1 MKDWFKELEQR
12 ERMMV
17 IAAAVFVALFLLYS
31 LFLSPMLSKYQS
43 LKENVVSQEE
53 NLQWMRTA
61 VAEVRTLRGATASGG
76 QGLGGRSLLSVVD
89 ESARSSG
96 LGQQIKRIEPDG
108 NKGVK
113 IWFEQA
119 DFDKMIVWLGNLTR
133 SYQIET
139 SNVSI
144 EPQAPG
150 SVNARIILLDAEE

>member
-12 ERMMV
+12 ERLMV
-17 IAAAVFVALFLLYS
+17 IIAAVLVALFLLYS
-31 LFLSPMLSKYQS
+31 LFLSPMLSKYQA
-43 LKENVVSQEE
+43 LRENVVSQEE
-53 NLQWMRTA
+53 DLQWMRTA
-61 VAEVRTLRGATASGG
+61 VAEVRALRGATVRGG
-76 QGLGGRSLLSVVD
+76 QSLGGRSLLSIVD

-133 SYQIET
+133 SYMIET
-139 SNVSI
+139 SNVTI

-150 SVNARIILLDAEE
+150 SVNARIILLDVEE